1 MGRDVVVPITINGV
15 DEELVFTTA
24 ALLEVQEKFGDIAN
38 MTEAF
43 SGPEINEWDDEETK
57 DEKRRK
63 QAKANAE
70 ALPLGCWLVA
80 TLATQG
86 RWLKDPKAEP
96 LTEKYVALHTMP
108 MDLQQML
115 QSSMD
120 AIAKGMGTYHKNEE
134 EPVDPILEEVEKNGE
149 SAES

>member
-1 MGRDVVVPITINGV
+1 MGRDISVPIKINEV
-15 DEELVFTTA
+15 EEELVFTTA
-24 ALLEVQEKFGDIAN
+24 ALLEVQEKFGDVSS

-43 SGPEINEWDDEETK
+43 SGPSIEEWDDKETK
-57 DEKRRK
+57 AEKQRL

-80 TLATQG
+80 VLATQG
-86 RWLKDPKAEP
+86 RWLKDPQAEP

-108 MDLQQML
+108 MDLQTML
-115 QSSMD
+115 QASMD

-149 SAES
+149 SAGS